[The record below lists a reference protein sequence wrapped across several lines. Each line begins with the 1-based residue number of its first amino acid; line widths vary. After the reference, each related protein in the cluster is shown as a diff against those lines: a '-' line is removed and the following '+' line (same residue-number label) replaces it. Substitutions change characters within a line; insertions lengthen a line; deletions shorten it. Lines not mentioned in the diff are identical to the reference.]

1 MIGLVVERVT
11 MSPVIK
17 RPNFSNRLQRNGL
30 VEFYGIRMKVGYS
43 HRKRVNDLNDLA
55 VEIRR

>member
-1 MIGLVVERVT
+1 
-11 MSPVIK
+11 MSLVIK

-30 VEFYGIRMKVGYS
+30 VEFYGIRIKVGYS

-55 VEIRR
+55 VEIRREHTSV